1 MMEDLSLHI
10 LDIADNAIAAG
21 ATRIEVA
28 VNENERRNI
37 LTIRVADNGC
47 GMTPEVLGKSLDPFF
62 TTKDKATGL
71 GLALLAQAAGQCG
84 GGVIVTSVPG
94 RGTRVF
100 ARFRHR
106 HVDRPPLTQ
115 MKGTLTTLV
124 FGHPEID
131 IRYSHRRNGRVF
143 RFASRP
149 LLEDPAVAA
158 RGISALIRPVSRIL
172 EIGLKELE
180 RT

>member
-1 MMEDLSLHI
+1 
-10 LDIADNAIAAG
+10 
-21 ATRIEVA
+21 
-28 VNENERRNI
+28 
-37 LTIRVADNGC
+37 
-47 GMTPEVLGKSLDPFF
+47 
-62 TTKDKATGL
+62 
-71 GLALLAQAAGQCG
+71 
-84 GGVIVTSVPG
+84 
-94 RGTRVF
+94 
-100 ARFRHR
+100 
-106 HVDRPPLTQ
+106 

-143 RFASRP
+143 RFASR

-172 EIGLKELE
+172 EIGLKEFE